1 MLAYY
6 VGFGLSF
13 VFYGIYMPYKTI
25 KMLDEARDIR
35 KQFED

>member
-6 VGFGLSF
+6 VGFGCAFL
-13 VFYGIYMPYKTI
+13 FYGVYMPYKTI
-25 KMLDEARDIR
+25 KMLDEARDIK